1 MKTLTCTGLAL
12 ALMTG
17 AALAGHAADKAQAHI
32 DAIARGDVAAITAAY
47 GNDAT
52 LHWVGGP
59 LDGTY
64 AGMDKMRD
72 VWGWF
77 GAAQGPLKASV
88 ANALE
93 SANPRGATVVANVT
107 FAGKG
112 TVKVRH
118 VMLFREDKLVSET
131 WQIDPNL

>member
-1 MKTLTCTGLAL
+1 MKTLITTGLAL

-17 AALAGHAADKAQAHI
+17 SASAGPAADKAQAHI
-32 DAIARGDVAAITAAY
+32 DAIAKGDVAAITAAY
-47 GNDAT
+47 GSDAT

-64 AGMDKMRD
+64 AGMDRMKK
-72 VWGWF
+72 VWGKF
-77 GAAQGPLKASV
+77 AAAQGPLKASV
-88 ANALE
+88 ANVLE
-93 SANPRGATVVANVT
+93 SANPKGATVVANVT
-107 FAGKG
+107 FAGKN

-131 WQIDPNL
+131 WQVDPSL